1 MSAANPTF
9 RDVHEYCLCFSKGR
23 MDRVRKGTSTIDRDE
38 FMAAT
43 LSVWEIPTESAKR
56 VGHPAPFPVALPKR
70 FIELFTFEGDVVL
83 DPFMGSG
90 STAIAAVETGR
101 HYVGYDLDPEYIAIA
116 EQRINAATAPTR

>member
-9 RDVHEYCLCFSKGR
+9 RDVHEYCLAFSKGR
-23 MDRVRKGTSTIDRDE
+23 MDRVRKGTNTIDRDE

-56 VGHPAPFPVALPKR
+56 VGHPAPFPVALPRR
-70 FIELFTFEGDVVL
+70 FIELFTYENDLVL

-90 STAIAAVETGR
+90 STALAAVETGR
-101 HYVGYDLDPEYIAIA
+101 HYVGYDLDPTYIALAESRIA
-116 EQRINAATAPTR
+116 AAR